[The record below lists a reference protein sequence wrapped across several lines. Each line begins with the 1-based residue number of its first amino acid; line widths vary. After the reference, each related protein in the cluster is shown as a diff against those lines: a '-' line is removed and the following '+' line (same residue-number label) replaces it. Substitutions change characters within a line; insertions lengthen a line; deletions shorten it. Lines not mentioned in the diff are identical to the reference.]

1 MTNELLKIDWK
12 DDAMVKTMRET
23 VAKGATDEEFKLFCA
38 IAQSTG
44 LNPFLKQIWFIKPN
58 AYTNN
63 KGVRVVPPA
72 QIMTG
77 IDGYRA
83 IANTHPAYDGT
94 IIKTA
99 RDSAGKIISCYVE
112 VHRKDRKLPATA
124 EVFFCEYYK
133 PGFNGK
139 ESIWDKNGSVMIE
152 KVAESLA
159 MRRSFPLEVGS
170 IRTFEE
176 MGIDETDLTQDD
188 KDAAIQVEP
197 ETDPRTCYDLSVLEE
212 KGRGSAQKYLEA
224 NYARFDDDLCVWV
237 APKKLE
243 KLTGCI
249 VERSALEARAFRE
262 DVSSREATAEIE
274 AASKIDALKS
284 QIVTADSLNN

>member
-112 VHRKDRKLPATA
+112 VHRKDRKLPGTA
-124 EVFFCEYYK
+124 EVFFREYYK

-152 KVAESLA
+152 KVGESLA
-159 MRRSFPLEVGS
+159 FRRAFPLEVGS
-170 IRTFEE
+170 LRTFEE
-176 MGIDETDLTQDD
+176 MGVDETDLSQDE
-188 KDAAIQVEP
+188 KDGAV
-197 ETDPRTCYDLSVLEE
+197 V
-212 KGRGSAQKYLEA
+212 
-224 NYARFDDDLCVWV
+224 V
-237 APKKLE
+237 
-243 KLTGCI
+243 
-249 VERSALEARAFRE
+249 
-262 DVSSREATAEIE
+262 
-274 AASKIDALKS
+274 
-284 QIVTADSLNN
+284 

>member
-12 DDAMVKTMRET
+12 DAAMVKTMRDT

-58 AYTNN
+58 PYTN
-63 KGVRVVPPA
+63 KQGAKITPPA

-83 IANTHPAYDGT
+83 IANSHSQYDGT

-124 EVFFCEYYK
+124 EVFFKEYYK

-159 MRRSFPLEVGS
+159 MRRSFPLEVGAL
-170 IRTFEE
+170 RTFEE
-176 MGIDETDLTQDD
+176 MGVDETDLSQDE
-188 KDAAIQVEP
+188 KDGAIAVEP
-197 ETDPRTCYDLSVLEE
+197 EVDPSTCYDLSILEE
-212 KGRGSAQKYLEA
+212 KSRGSAQKYLEA
-224 NYARFDDDLCVWV
+224 NYARFDDDLCLWI

-249 VERSALEARAFRE
+249 VDRVKYEGKIYQDGIAMQEQSAQ
-262 DVSSREATAEIE
+262 VEATA
-274 AASKIDALKS
+274 KIDAIKS
-284 QIVTADSLNN
+284 QLVTADSLSQ

>member
-12 DDAMVKTMRET
+12 DAAMVKTMRET

-58 AYTNN
+58 PYTN
-63 KGVRVVPPA
+63 KQGVKIYPPA

-124 EVFFCEYYK
+124 EVFFREYYK

-152 KVAESLA
+152 KVGESLA
-159 MRRSFPLEVGS
+159 MRRAFPLEVGS

-188 KDAAIQVEP
+188 KDGAIPVES
-197 ETDPRTCYDLSVLEE
+197 EQDPRTYYDLSILEE
-212 KGRGSAQKYLEA
+212 KSRASAQKYLEA
-224 NYARFDDDLCVWV
+224 NYAQFDDDLCVWI

-249 VERSALEARAFRE
+249 VERSALEAKVFCAEIAVRE
-262 DVSSREATAEIE
+262 ETAAIE
-274 AASKIDALKS
+274 AATKIDALKS
-284 QIVTADSLNN
+284 QLVTADSLNN

>member
-1 MTNELLKIDWK
+1 MSNDLLKIDWK
-12 DDAMVKTMRET
+12 DAAMVKTMRDT
-23 VAKGATDEEFKLFCA
+23 VAKGASNEEFELFCA
-38 IAQSTG
+38 IAKSTG

-58 AYTNN
+58 TYTN
-63 KGVRVVPPA
+63 KQGVKVQPPA

-83 IANTHPAYDGT
+83 IANTHQAYDGT

-124 EVFFCEYYK
+124 EVFFKEYYK

-159 MRRSFPLEVGS
+159 MRRAFPLEVGAL
-170 IRTFEE
+170 RTFEE
-176 MGIDETDLTQDD
+176 MGVDETDLTQEE
-188 KDAAIQVEP
+188 KDGAIQGEQVV
-197 ETDPRTCYDLSVLEE
+197 DPTTCYDLSILEE
-212 KGRGSAQKYLEA
+212 KGRASAQRYLEV
-224 NYARFDDDLCVWV
+224 NYARFDDDLCIWV

-249 VERSALEARAFRE
+249 VERSTLEAKAFSADVAARE
-262 DVSSREATAEIE
+262 ETAGIEATA
-274 AASKIDALKS
+274 KIDALKS
-284 QIVTADSLNN
+284 QIVTADNLNN

>member
-112 VHRKDRKLPATA
+112 VHRKDRKLPGTA
-124 EVFFCEYYK
+124 EVFFREYYK

-152 KVAESLA
+152 KVGESLA
-159 MRRSFPLEVGS
+159 FRRAFPLEVGS
-170 IRTFEE
+170 LRTFEE
-176 MGIDETDLTQDD
+176 MGVDETDLSQDE
-188 KDAAIQVEP
+188 KDGAVVVEP
-197 ETDPRTCYDLSVLEE
+197 EADPSTCYDLSILEE
-212 KGRGSAQKYLEA
+212 KSRGSAQKYLEA

-249 VERSALEARAFRE
+249 VDRVKIEGKIYANGIAMQEQNAE
-262 DVSSREATAEIE
+262 VEATAKIE
-274 AASKIDALKS
+274 TLKS
-284 QIVTADSLNN
+284 QLVTADNLKN